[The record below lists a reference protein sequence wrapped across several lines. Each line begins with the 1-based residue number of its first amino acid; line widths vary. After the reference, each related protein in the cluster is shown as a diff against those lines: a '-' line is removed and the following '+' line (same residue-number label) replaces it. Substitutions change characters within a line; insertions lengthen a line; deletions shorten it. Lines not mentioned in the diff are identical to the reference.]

1 MFNGNVMYRLYVY
14 ENVKHRATCCIMYT
28 VNFNMMSFFRF
39 ANKRAIY

>member
-14 ENVKHRATCCIMYT
+14 ENVKHRVTYCIIYT
-28 VNFNMMSFFRF
+28 LNSNKTSFFRF